1 VTEKDDDFNYKHCP
15 VCPELRRKIDAIYLA
30 LLGADGVC
38 LTTGVVKEV
47 LDLKSQIDD
56 LKTSMK
62 AERKVVAQW
71 ESWVKPVVGGSA
83 VVIFSE
89 ILIFALTRHF

>member
-1 VTEKDDDFNYKHCP
+1 MSGKDLFDYENCP
-15 VCPELRRKIDAIYLA
+15 TCPELRRKIDAIYLA
-30 LLGADGVC
+30 LLGTDGVC

-47 LDLKSQIDD
+47 LDLKAQIAD

-62 AERKVVAQW
+62 TERKVVAQW
-71 ESWVKPVVGGSA
+71 ESWIKPVVGGSA

-89 ILIFALTRHF
+89 ILIFALTHHF

>member
-1 VTEKDDDFNYKHCP
+1 
-15 VCPELRRKIDAIYLA
+15 
-30 LLGADGVC
+30 
-38 LTTGVVKEV
+38 VKEV